1 MPAWTVAFK
10 ESAVDDLRALGK
22 KQGRAVL
29 KAAISRLSEDPL
41 SQSRNLK
48 TLRPNAIAP
57 RELKLFG
64 RYRVLFAADAAEGM
78 VTVLLVGEKKGN
90 SLYVQGK
97 RFTAHESDP
106 AE

>member
-1 MPAWTVAFK
+1 MPAWTVAVK
-10 ESAVDDLRALGK
+10 ESVVDDLRALGK

-41 SQSRNLK
+41 AQTRNLK

-64 RYRVLFAADAAEGM
+64 RYRVLFSVDAAEAT
-78 VTVLLVGEKKGN
+78 VTILVSRREKRKFP
-90 SLYVQGK
+90 L
-97 RFTAHESDP
+97 RER
-106 AE
+106 